1 MLIYTNVL
9 LCIYMQIHVAV
20 DEETNK
26 NLDILKERLN
36 SPKAWIVKRLVAEE
50 MKKQKMEAI
59 AK

>member
-1 MLIYTNVL
+1 
-9 LCIYMQIHVAV
+9 MQIHVAV